1 MKKYVQIPKC
11 YLHWYSYE
19 LYNNMTNELSISL
32 RQKKIHFFFFIKIK
46 KNNKN
51 KTLHNNHMSI
61 INLII
66 RGKSYMCTQAK
77 TKCLVTYYKLAHT
90 LYWVQIEDGTW
101 YLLNKFS
108 PNKKI

>member
-1 MKKYVQIPKC
+1 MR
-11 YLHWYSYE
+11 
-19 LYNNMTNELSISL
+19 NELSISF
-32 RQKKIHFFFFIKIK
+32 RQKKNTLFFFIKI

-77 TKCLVTYYKLAHT
+77 TKCLVTYYKLAYT
-90 LYWVQIEDGTW
+90 LYWVQIEEGTW
-101 YLLNKFS
+101 YLLNEFS